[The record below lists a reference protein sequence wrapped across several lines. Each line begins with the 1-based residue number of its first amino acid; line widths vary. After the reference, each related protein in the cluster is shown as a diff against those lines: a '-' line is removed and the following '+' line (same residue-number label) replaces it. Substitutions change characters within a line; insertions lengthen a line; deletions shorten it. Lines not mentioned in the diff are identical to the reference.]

1 MILEARPEW
10 MESKEGFQI
19 RWCSE
24 FRSWEC
30 EGMSFIHQALLRSKS
45 KECKVLMLWIAA
57 SEVGEKIKFDF

>member
-30 EGMSFIHQALLRSKS
+30 EGMSFIHQGF
-45 KECKVLMLWIAA
+45 V
-57 SEVGEKIKFDF
+57 EVEVERV